1 MRSPFVLIAALACP
15 CIAPAAVI
23 NIDFTAGTAPL
34 TCSGLAA
41 AADPAG
47 SSAYWNAVARDGTK
61 DRVAPVPLYDSTGT
75 QISALLSLGLSG
87 SHASVNGDL
96 ERSGGY
102 DALMSDYLFLNSG
115 SSTAVTTASGTLT
128 GLLANTSYELYF
140 YGQGDKFTGNIFRG
154 QNTLFT
160 VDGISKQTSWDGV
173 SGGDGLLVEG
183 VEYVK
188 FLTTTDA
195 QGTIHFEWSNV
206 VAGVNV
212 AVDADGSSS
221 RYAAFNALQI
231 VEAPLAVPEPSS
243 ALLAALAGG
252 LLCLRR
258 RRK

>member
-1 MRSPFVLIAALACP
+1 MRPPLVLIAAAACP
-15 CIAPAAVI
+15 CLAPAAVI
-23 NIDFTAGTAPL
+23 NIDFTAGTAPQ
-34 TCSGLAA
+34 TYSGLAA

-47 SSAYWNAVARDGTK
+47 AAAYWNGVGRDGSKGHVTQG
-61 DRVAPVPLYDSTGT
+61 PLHDSTGT
-75 QISALLSLGLSG
+75 QVSALLSLGLNG
-87 SHASVNGDL
+87 SFASVNGDM
-96 ERSGGY
+96 EHSGAY

-115 SSTAVTTASGTLT
+115 SSGVVTTASGTLT

-140 YGQGDKFTGNIFRG
+140 YGQGDKFTGNVFRG

-160 VDGISKQTSWDGV
+160 VDGISRQTSWDGV

-221 RYAAFNALQI
+221 RYAGFNALQI

-252 LLCLRR
+252 LLCS
-258 RRK
+258 RRKR